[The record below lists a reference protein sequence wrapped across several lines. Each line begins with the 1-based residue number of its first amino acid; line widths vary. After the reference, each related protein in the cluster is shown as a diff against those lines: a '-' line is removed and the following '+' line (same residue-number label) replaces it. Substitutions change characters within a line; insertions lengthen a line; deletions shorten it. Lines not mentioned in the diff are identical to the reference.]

1 MSLSEIRK
9 IGDPI
14 LYKKSLELR
23 RDEVEELL
31 PHFDLMWRL
40 IREFRDV
47 YGRGRAI
54 AAPQTGLL
62 KRVIAIDTDS
72 RYLLINPKIEYVS
85 DEMMELWDDCM
96 SFPDLFV
103 KVLRH
108 KHLRISFMNL
118 DWEKEEWDLSE
129 DMAELIQ
136 HEDDHLDGIRATER
150 AIDSRS
156 FRWGKP

>member
-72 RYLLINPKIEYVS
+72 RYLLINPKIEYAS

-118 DWEKEEWDLSE
+118 NWEKEEWDLSD

-136 HEDDHLDGIRATER
+136 HEYDHLDGILATER

>member
-118 DWEKEEWDLSE
+118 DWEKEEWDLSD

-136 HEDDHLDGIRATER
+136 HEYDHLDGILATER